1 MTTIDFGVR
10 ANDTVT
16 IPAEWSN
23 LLSGLPSGR
32 NVAGRVRSVNGPVA
46 TIETQ
51 FGDVKI
57 ATVSV
62 IKMCN

>member
-1 MTTIDFGVR
+1 MMIDFGVR
-10 ANDTVT
+10 VNDTVT

-23 LLSGLPSGR
+23 VLKGMPNGHRVS
-32 NVAGRVRSVNGPVA
+32 GRVRSVNGPVT

-62 IKMCN
+62 LKMYA